1 MQLKFLPVVGANGV
15 IRLKVAPEG
24 SAIDFNTGIDVPG
37 LTVRR
42 TSTTVELRDGETFAI
57 AGLFQQE
64 YANNA
69 RQVPGLGD
77 VPVLGALFRSS
88 RWRRKETELVV
99 LVTPRMVTAQESHM
113 LSPDPLRVSH
123 EPSAI
128 DLILNGATLDQPM
141 AAPVGGIRGP
151 LS

>member
-1 MQLKFLPVVGANGV
+1 MAAVDQQADAEVLQRGAVG
-15 IRLKVAPEG
+15 L
-24 SAIDFNTGIDVPG
+24 DVPSM
-37 LTVRR
+37 TIRR
-42 TSTTVELRDGETFAI
+42 TSTTEDLRDGDTCAI

-64 YANNA
+64 YANNV

-77 VPVLGALFRSS
+77 IPVLGALFRSS

-99 LVTPRMVTAQESHM
+99 LVTPRVVSAEESRS
-113 LSPDPLRVSH
+113 LAPDPLRVSN